1 MIREEKGVFLRI
13 AKLEMK
19 LSLVKIIWLIS
30 SHLSGYLP
38 KHNFMKRFRLLN
50 NIVGWASFGV
60 AAFIYLL
67 TIEPTA
73 SWWDC
78 GEYISTAYK
87 LQVGHPPG
95 APLFQLIGR
104 FFSLFAFGD
113 VSNVAMMVN
122 AMSALCSAFT
132 ILFLFWTITMLGLKF
147 VKESEISMGQTLA
160 LLGSGLVG
168 ALAYT
173 FSDSFW
179 FSAVEG
185 EVYAMSS
192 FFTAIVFWAI
202 LKWERVHDQPHALK
216 WIIFIAY
223 LIGLSIGVH
232 LLNLLAIPAIA
243 LVFYYRRFS
252 KVTWKGI
259 LITLGISF
267 IILAFIM
274 FWIIP
279 WTVNLA
285 GKYEI
290 MFVNDFGLPFNSGTI
305 FYFLVLTGAIIWS
318 LRFTYRDRH
327 TVGEYVLGCV
337 LLLLLCIFSWL
348 SFLALVALVS
358 AYAWYKNGTST
369 MKYRSQL
376 RSLFNTAVLS
386 MLFILIGY
394 SSFFLLVIR
403 ANTNTPINEND
414 PSDAVS
420 LLSYL
425 NREQYGTWP
434 TIYGQYYDSPLDERD
449 PYKDGNPIYVK
460 DVKKGEYVIT
470 DDRKNS
476 IANYDKRFMMLFP
489 RMWSNQKPSHIQS
502 YKSWGKVKGVPI
514 EYINDDGEKE
524 ILYKPTF
531 AENMRFF
538 MRYQLGHM
546 YMRYFMWNFAGRQND
561 IEGHGG
567 IKYGNW
573 ISGIPFIDDP
583 RLGDQSNL
591 PDSMTNPARN
601 KFYML
606 PLLLGLFGLYFHFR
620 KEYKGA
626 FVVLLLFF
634 MTGVAILMY
643 LNITPYQ
650 PRERDYAF
658 AGSFYAFAI
667 WIGIGVLG
675 LWELFKKLNEKAVAI
690 GVTAICLALVPGIM
704 AREGWDDHDRSN
716 KYPARDFA
724 VNYLESC
731 APNAILITNGDND
744 TFPLWYAQ
752 EVEGIRT
759 DVRVVNFMLSS
770 GDWYVHQL
778 MRKIYDSDPL
788 PFTLRYDQYNKG
800 VNEVVA
806 YTQQLNDRLE
816 LMDLIGFIAS
826 DDPATKYQISESK
839 SIAIYPS
846 KKVKITVD
854 SAKLIKNGI
863 IPPYL
868 ADRAL
873 GVVEWD
879 IKSNYLYKN
888 DLMLLDFLAT
898 NQFERPIYFASPSSI
913 SDAVDVDK
921 YCYQDGFVYRFLP
934 VRRDDKDYVQG
945 LGSVNSEASYRILME
960 KCKWGNLADP
970 NVYVDRESYRNSM
983 IPKQNFVRLGRKLA
997 TEGKS
1002 DSAIRVCDRVQEIF
1016 PDNKIRYDFYM
1027 SQFVEVYYLSKAFD
1041 KGNKLA
1047 NRLLDI
1053 YEQNVDYITSINP
1066 RFQGNYDEDLKHAFG
1081 LFEMIKQLATE
1092 YNQPEI
1098 VQRIDKFLK
1107 SRGGS

>member
-1 MIREEKGVFLRI
+1 M
-13 AKLEMK
+13 
-19 LSLVKIIWLIS
+19 
-30 SHLSGYLP
+30 
-38 KHNFMKRFRLLN
+38 NRFRKLN
-50 NIVGWASFGV
+50 NLFGWISFGI
-60 AAFIYLL
+60 AAFVYLS

-78 GEYISTAYK
+78 GEYISTAFK

-113 VSNVAMMVN
+113 LSQVAMMVN
-122 AMSALCSAFT
+122 IMSALSSAFT
-132 ILFLFWTITMLGLKF
+132 ILFLFWTISMLGLKF
-147 VKESEISMGQTLA
+147 VNENEISMGESLA
-160 LLGSGLVG
+160 ILGSALVG
-168 ALAYT
+168 SLAYT

-202 LKWERVHDQPHALK
+202 LKWERVHDQPHSLK
-216 WIIFIAY
+216 WIILIAY
-223 LIGLSIGVH
+223 LVGLSIGVH

-243 LVFYYRRFS
+243 LVFYYRKFS
-252 KVTWKGI
+252 KVTWKGG
-259 LITLGISF
+259 LIALGISF
-267 IILAFIM
+267 VILAFIM

-305 FYFLVLTGAIIWS
+305 FYFLVLIGAIIWS
-318 LRFTYRDRH
+318 LRFTYQDH
-327 TVGEYVLGCV
+327 HSILEYITGGVLY
-337 LLLLLCIFSWL
+337 LLLSVFSWM
-348 SFLALVALVS
+348 SFLALVTLIG
-358 AYAWYKNGTST
+358 AYVWYKNGSHSSE
-369 MKYRSQL
+369 YRGQL
-376 RSLFNTAVLS
+376 RSIFNTAVLS
-386 MLFILIGY
+386 MVFILIGY

-403 ANTNTPINEND
+403 ANANTPINEND

-434 TIYGQYYDSPLDERD
+434 TIYGQYYDSPLDEQK

-460 DVKKGEYVIT
+460 DVKKGKYMIT
-470 DDRKNS
+470 DDRKRS
-476 IANYDKRFMMLFP
+476 IPNYDSRFEMLFP
-489 RMWSNQKPSHIQS
+489 RMWSNQKQSHIQA
-502 YKSWGKVKGVPI
+502 YKSWGKVKGIPI
-514 EYINDDGEKE
+514 QHTNDEGETVT
-524 ILYKPTF
+524 LYKPTLY
-531 AENMRFF
+531 ENITFF
-538 MRYQLGHM
+538 LRYQVGHM

-567 IKYGNW
+567 IRYGNW
-573 ISGIPFIDDP
+573 ISGISAIDNS
-583 RLGDQSNL
+583 RLGDQTNL
-591 PDSMTNPARN
+591 PDSMTNAARN
-601 KFYML
+601 KFYFL
-606 PLLLGLFGLYFHFR
+606 PLILGLLGLYFHFR
-620 KEYKGA
+620 KQYKGA
-626 FVVLLLFF
+626 VVVLMLFF
-634 MTGVAILMY
+634 MTGMAIVLY

-667 WIGIGVLG
+667 WIGFGVMA
-675 LWELFKKLNEKAVAI
+675 LWDLLKKINDKAVAI
-690 GVTAICLALVPGIM
+690 VVTLACLVLVPGIM
-704 AREGWDDHDRSN
+704 AKEGWDDHTRAN
-716 KYPARDFA
+716 KYSARDFA

-778 MRKIYDSDPL
+778 MRKIYKSDPL
-788 PFTLRYDQYNKG
+788 PFTLSYDQYNKG
-800 VNEVVA
+800 INEVVA
-806 YTQQLNDRLE
+806 HTPQLNERVE
-816 LMDLIGFIAS
+816 LKDMIRFIAS
-826 DDPATKYQISESK
+826 EDPSTKYQVSANK
-839 SIAIYPS
+839 SIAIFPT

-854 SAKLIKNGI
+854 SSKLVERGI
-863 IPPYL
+863 VPKYL
-868 ADRAL
+868 ADKVV
-873 GVVEWD
+873 GTVEWD

-898 NQFERPIYFASPSSI
+898 NGFERPIYFASPSSV

-934 VRRDDKDYVQG
+934 VRPDEKDYVDG
-945 LGSVNSEASYRILME
+945 LGSVNSDASYDILMN

-970 NVYVDRESYRNSM
+970 KVYVDRESYRNSM

-997 TEGKS
+997 TEGKY
-1002 DSAIRVCDRVQEIF
+1002 DSAVRVCDYVQQIF
-1016 PDNKIRYDFYM
+1016 PDNKIHFDIYM
-1027 SQFVEVYYLSKAFD
+1027 SQFVEVYYLSKAFE
-1041 KGNKLA
+1041 KGNKLSS
-1047 NRLLDI
+1047 RLLDI
-1053 YEQNVDYITSINP
+1053 YEQNADYIASLNP
-1066 RFQGNYDEDLKHAFG
+1066 EFRGNYEEDLNQAFG
-1081 LFEMIKQLATE
+1081 LFQMLKQLAE
-1092 YNQPEI
+1092 QYGQQPI
-1098 VQRIDKFLK
+1098 IDRIDKYQK
-1107 SRGGS
+1107 SRMGG

>member
-1 MIREEKGVFLRI
+1 M
-13 AKLEMK
+13 
-19 LSLVKIIWLIS
+19 
-30 SHLSGYLP
+30 
-38 KHNFMKRFRLLN
+38 NRFRKLN
-50 NIVGWASFGV
+50 NLFGWISFGI
-60 AAFIYLL
+60 AAFVYLS

-78 GEYISTAYK
+78 GEYISTAFK

-113 VSNVAMMVN
+113 LSQVAMMVN
-122 AMSALCSAFT
+122 IMSALSSAFT
-132 ILFLFWTITMLGLKF
+132 ILFLFWTISMLGLKF
-147 VKESEISMGQTLA
+147 VNENEISMGESLA
-160 LLGSGLVG
+160 ILGSALVG
-168 ALAYT
+168 SLAYT

-202 LKWERVHDQPHALK
+202 LKWERVHDQPHSLK
-216 WIIFIAY
+216 WIILIAY
-223 LIGLSIGVH
+223 LVGLSIGVH

-243 LVFYYRRFS
+243 LVFYYRKFS
-252 KVTWKGI
+252 KVTWKGG
-259 LITLGISF
+259 LIALGISF
-267 IILAFIM
+267 VILAFIM

-305 FYFLVLTGAIIWS
+305 FYFLVLIGAIIWS
-318 LRFTYRDRH
+318 LRFTYQDH
-327 TVGEYVLGCV
+327 HSILEYITGGVLY
-337 LLLLLCIFSWL
+337 LLLSVFSWM
-348 SFLALVALVS
+348 SFLALVTLIV
-358 AYAWYKNGTST
+358 AYVWYKNGSHSSE
-369 MKYRSQL
+369 YRGQL
-376 RSLFNTAVLS
+376 RSIFNTAVLS
-386 MLFILIGY
+386 MVFILIGY

-403 ANTNTPINEND
+403 ANANTPINEND

-434 TIYGQYYDSPLDERD
+434 TIYGQYYDSPLDEQK

-460 DVKKGEYVIT
+460 DVKKGKYVIT
-470 DDRKNS
+470 DDRKRS
-476 IANYDKRFMMLFP
+476 IPNYDSRFEMLFP
-489 RMWSNQKPSHIQS
+489 RMWSNQKQSHIQA
-502 YKSWGKVKGVPI
+502 YKSWGKVKGIPI
-514 EYINDDGEKE
+514 QHTNDEGETVT
-524 ILYKPTF
+524 LYKPTLY
-531 AENMRFF
+531 ENITFF
-538 MRYQLGHM
+538 LRYQVGHM

-567 IKYGNW
+567 IRYGNW
-573 ISGIPFIDDP
+573 ISGISAIDNS
-583 RLGDQSNL
+583 RLGDQTNL
-591 PDSMTNPARN
+591 PDSMTNAARN
-601 KFYML
+601 KFYFL
-606 PLLLGLFGLYFHFR
+606 PLILGLLGLYFHFR
-620 KEYKGA
+620 KQYKGA
-626 FVVLLLFF
+626 VVVLMLFF
-634 MTGVAILMY
+634 MTGMAIVLY

-667 WIGIGVLG
+667 WIGFGVMA
-675 LWELFKKLNEKAVAI
+675 LWDLLKKINDKAVAI
-690 GVTAICLALVPGIM
+690 VVTLACLVLVPGIM
-704 AREGWDDHDRSN
+704 AKEGWDDHTRAN
-716 KYPARDFA
+716 KYSARDFA

-778 MRKIYDSDPL
+778 MRKIYKSDPL
-788 PFTLRYDQYNKG
+788 PFTLSYDQYNKG
-800 VNEVVA
+800 INEVVA
-806 YTQQLNDRLE
+806 HTPQLNERVE
-816 LMDLIGFIAS
+816 LKDMIRFIAS
-826 DDPATKYQISESK
+826 EDPSTKYQVSANK
-839 SIAIYPS
+839 SIAIFPT

-854 SAKLIKNGI
+854 SSKLVERGI
-863 IPPYL
+863 VPKYL
-868 ADRAL
+868 ADKVV
-873 GVVEWD
+873 GTVEWD

-898 NQFERPIYFASPSSI
+898 NGFERPIYFASPSSV

-934 VRRDDKDYVQG
+934 VRPDEKDYVDG
-945 LGSVNSEASYRILME
+945 LGSVNSDASYDILMN

-970 NVYVDRESYRNSM
+970 KVYVDRESYRNSM

-997 TEGKS
+997 TEGKY
-1002 DSAIRVCDRVQEIF
+1002 DSAVRVCDYVQQIF
-1016 PDNKIRYDFYM
+1016 PDNKIHFDIYM
-1027 SQFVEVYYLSKAFD
+1027 SQFVEVYYLSKAFE
-1041 KGNKLA
+1041 KGNKLSS
-1047 NRLLDI
+1047 RLLDI
-1053 YEQNVDYITSINP
+1053 YEQNADYIASLNP
-1066 RFQGNYDEDLKHAFG
+1066 EFRGNYEEDLNQAFG
-1081 LFEMIKQLATE
+1081 LFQMLKQLAE
-1092 YNQPEI
+1092 QYGQQPI
-1098 VQRIDKFLK
+1098 IDRIDKYQK
-1107 SRGGS
+1107 SRMGG

>member
-1 MIREEKGVFLRI
+1 MNK
-13 AKLEMK
+13 
-19 LSLVKIIWLIS
+19 
-30 SHLSGYLP
+30 
-38 KHNFMKRFRLLN
+38 FRKLN
-50 NIVGWASFGV
+50 NVFGWFSFGI
-60 AAFIYLL
+60 AAFVYLA

-95 APLFQLIGR
+95 APLFQMLGR

-113 VSNVAMMVN
+113 VTRVAMMVN
-122 AMSALCSAFT
+122 IMSALSSAFT

-147 VKESEISMGQTLA
+147 VKEDSISTGETFVI
-160 LLGSGLVG
+160 LGSGLVG

-202 LKWERVHDQPHALK
+202 FKWERVHDQPHALK
-216 WIIFIAY
+216 WIILIAF

-243 LVFYYRRFS
+243 LVYYYRRYS

-259 LITLGISF
+259 SVALGLSF

-274 FWIIP
+274 FWVIP

-305 FYFLVLTGAIIWS
+305 FYFIVLIGAIIWS
-318 LRFTYRDRH
+318 LRFSGRDSH
-327 TVGEYVLGCV
+327 SIPEYILGGV
-337 LLLLLCIFSWL
+337 LLLLLCIFSWI
-348 SFLALVALVS
+348 SFLAYLGLVG
-358 AYAWYKNGTST
+358 AYAWYKNGSSSSVS
-369 MKYRSQL
+369 RNQL

-394 SSFFLLVIR
+394 SSFFMLVIR
-403 ANTNTPINEND
+403 ANANTPINEND

-420 LLSYL
+420 LLAYL

-434 TIYGQYYDSPLDERD
+434 TLYGQYYDSPLDEQK

-460 DVKKGEYVIT
+460 DTKSGKYVIT
-470 DDRKNS
+470 DDRKRT
-476 IANYDKRFMMLFP
+476 IANYDRRFTMLFP
-489 RMWSNQKPSHIQS
+489 RMWSNQKESHIQA

-514 EYINDDGEKE
+514 EYVNDDGKTET
-524 ILYKPTF
+524 LYKPTF
-531 AENMRFF
+531 VENMRFF
-538 MRYQLGHM
+538 FRYQVGHM

-567 IKYGNW
+567 IRHGNW
-573 ISGIPFIDDP
+573 ISGINALDSM

-591 PDSMTNPARN
+591 PESMSNPARN
-601 KFYML
+601 KFYFL
-606 PLLLGLFGLYFHFR
+606 PLALGLFGLYFHF
-620 KEYKGA
+620 KKQYKGA

-634 MTGVAILMY
+634 MTGLAIVMY

-658 AGSFYAFAI
+658 AGSFYAYAI
-667 WIGIGVLG
+667 WIGLGVMA
-675 LWELFKKLNEKAVAI
+675 LWDLLKRFNQKVMAIAVTL
-690 GVTAICLALVPGIM
+690 VCLLLVPGIM
-704 AREGWDDHDRSN
+704 AKEGWDDHDRSN

-759 DVRVVNFMLSS
+759 DVRVVNFMLAS

-788 PFTLRYDQYNKG
+788 PFTLSYDQYNKG

-806 YTQQLNDRLE
+806 YTQQLNERVE
-816 LMDLIGFIAS
+816 LKDLIGFIAS
-826 DDPATKYQISESK
+826 DDPSTKYQVSNNK
-839 SIAIYPS
+839 SIAIYPT

-854 SAKLIKNGI
+854 SAKLVSKGI
-863 IPPYL
+863 VPKYL
-868 ADRAL
+868 QDKVL
-873 GVVEWD
+873 SSVEWD
-879 IKSNYLYKN
+879 IKTNYLYKN

-921 YCYQDGFVYRFLP
+921 YCYQEGFVYRFLP
-934 VRRDDKDYVQG
+934 VQKGDQDYVQG
-945 LGSVNSEASYRILME
+945 LGSVNSEASYDIMMN

-970 NVYVDRESYRNSM
+970 DVYVDRESYRNSM
-983 IPKQNFVRLGRKLA
+983 IPKQNFVRLSRKLA
-997 TEGKS
+997 TEGKY
-1002 DSAIRVCDRVQEIF
+1002 DSAIRVCDYVQQIF
-1016 PDNKIRYDFYM
+1016 PDEKIHYDIYM
-1027 SQFVEVYYLSKAFD
+1027 YQFVEVYYMSKAFD

-1047 NRLLDI
+1047 TRLLDI
-1053 YEQNVDYITSINP
+1053 YEQNTDYITSLNP
-1066 RFQGNYDEDLKHAFG
+1066 KFQGNYEDELKQAFG
-1081 LFEMIKQLATE
+1081 LFEMLNQLAMQ
-1092 YNQPEI
+1092 YDQKAI
-1098 VQRIDKFLK
+1098 VQRVEKYRKLK
-1107 SRGGS
+1107 LGE